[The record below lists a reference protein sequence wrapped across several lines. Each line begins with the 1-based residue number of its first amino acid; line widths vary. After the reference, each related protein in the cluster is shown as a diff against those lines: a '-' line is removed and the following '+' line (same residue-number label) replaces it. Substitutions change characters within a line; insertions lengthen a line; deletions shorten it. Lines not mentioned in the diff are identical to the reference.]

1 MPLTTIRSGLVLI
14 TCALLLLAA
23 SSSPTPLVAA
33 PAAAVPEDVEAPPAL
48 QEFWKRWV
56 EAKAINDDD
65 ELDTVVKR
73 YRTDADQMLNV
84 LLDDISRKDTQSLY
98 FEIRLLAWSLDRVER
113 TTRYISRA
121 RYVID
126 MDMFGRGRRG
136 LAMGHFERGIE
147 LEEEARRERSEE
159 AWDASLK
166 EYDAAAQGFEEVKD
180 TEFQIFAFLQAAQLE
195 FERQRYW
202 RQGQYMKKILAVGD
216 RLEFDEPAIDMATD
230 VLEGIRLRG
239 IDPDGPESFGE
250 AAEGEGGGGPGGR
263 AMTSF
268 APNTEPVEF
277 QLELVVPKKGL
288 PVLDLPSFTQVDQ
301 FQLWQQ
307 TWVTEEG
314 PGEFDFLRGGRFQ
327 PDGQG
332 WILSRDGIE
341 TFLLDTNND
350 GEADARFA
358 ASSTPSRVEVPTVK
372 GRNWPIMVCAL
383 GQRELMFDAEFN
395 YAPTAVGARLR
406 FFPATY
412 WEGEVL
418 GETWKVYDTNMD
430 GVFGVAWENF
440 DDLITD
446 YSDDDH
452 VTWFEPDAVV
462 IGRSKKGIPLSK
474 IMPVGEDFYR
484 VFEDPRA
491 ETLSLQKMN
500 MATGTV
506 EVDFDSKV
514 GPAQLVAR
522 EIDKLD
528 GCYFNILPARRG
540 KGVTLPVGTYQICLG
555 RITKGN
561 KTNQDQVR
569 IYAGSAEPFKVEEG
583 KTTKL
588 EFGAPYSL
596 TFRQEVDG
604 DERLL
609 DTRSIRVFG
618 RGGLEYGMFF
628 DDPLQPTVE
637 VRTPEGK
644 KEGKPS
650 KLRKV
655 GVGEWEVNT
664 GADNILWFP
673 YEYRVDAPGG
683 KEFEMR
689 LSQKSHALLGGPLES
704 DWIR

>member
-1 MPLTTIRSGLVLI
+1 MPLSSIRSGLVLI

-23 SSSPTPLVAA
+23 SSSAA
-33 PAAAVPEDVEAPPAL
+33 PVLASPAASAPEDVEAPPAL
-48 QEFWKRWV
+48 QEFWKRWL
-56 EAKAINDDD
+56 EAKTSNDDD
-65 ELDTVVKR
+65 DLDAVVKR

-84 LLDDISRKDTQSLY
+84 LLDDISRRDTQPLY

-147 LEEEARRERSEE
+147 LEEEALRERSEE

-166 EYDAAAQGFEEVKD
+166 EYDAAAEGFEEVKD

-195 FERQRYW
+195 FERQRFW
-202 RQGQYMKKILAVGD
+202 RQGQYMKKILAVAD
-216 RLEFDEPAIDMATD
+216 RIEFDEPAVEMAED

-250 AAEGEGGGGPGGR
+250 AADGGGGPGGR

-268 APNTEPVEF
+268 APNSEPQEF

-288 PVLDLPSFTQVDQ
+288 PVLNLPSFTQADQ
-301 FQLWQQ
+301 YQLWQQ
-307 TWVTEEG
+307 TWITEQG
-314 PGEFDFLRGGRFQ
+314 PDEFDFLREGRFQ

-341 TFLLDTNND
+341 TFLIDSNGD

-358 ASSTPSRVEVPTVK
+358 GSSTPSRIEVPTVK
-372 GRNWPIMVCAL
+372 GRNWPIMVCTL
-383 GQRELMFDAEFN
+383 GQRELMFDGEYN
-395 YAPTAVGARLR
+395 YAPTAGGARVR

-430 GVFGVAWENF
+430 GVFGVAWENW
-440 DDLITD
+440 DDLITPYD
-446 YSDDDH
+446 ADDH
-452 VTWFEPDAVV
+452 VIWTEPDAVL
-462 IGRSKKGIPLSK
+462 IGRAKKGLPLSK

-484 VFEDPRA
+484 VSEDPRK
-491 ETLSLQKMN
+491 ETLSLQKMSL
-500 MATGTV
+500 ATGTV
-506 EVDFDSKV
+506 QVDFDSKV
-514 GPAQLVAR
+514 APAHLVVQ

-528 GCYFNILPARRG
+528 GSYFDILPPRRG
-540 KGVTLPVGTYQICLG
+540 KHVTLPVGTYKLCMG
-555 RITKGN
+555 RITKGS
-561 KTNQDQVR
+561 KTNQDQIR
-569 IYAGSAEPFKVEEG
+569 IYSGRAEPFKVKEG
-583 KTTKL
+583 QVTKL
-588 EFGAPYSL
+588 ALGAPYSL
-596 TFRQEVDG
+596 TFKQAVDG
-604 DERLL
+604 DERVL

-618 RGGLEYGMFF
+618 RGGLEYSMFF

-644 KEGKPS
+644 KAGKPS

-664 GADNILWFP
+664 RTPDNILWFP
-673 YEYRVDAPGG
+673 FEYRVDAPSG
-683 KEFEMR
+683 KLFEMR
-689 LSQKSHALLGGPLES
+689 LTQKSHALLGGPLES